1 MVCEISKVDRSP
13 LLPERHPQQDLF
25 ICDIFD
31 AVPKG
36 DIASME
42 HPVFSLSTKPD
53 VRPRRYER
61 NGKVLEI
68 TPSVK
73 GLATVYDRDV
83 LIYCIS
89 QVIAALNEG
98 RSVAK
103 TLRFKAHDLLI
114 STNRQTNGQAYEA
127 LKAAFERL
135 RGTTISTNIMT
146 GGTEQLDVFGL
157 IDRAKI
163 IRKTRDGRMLDV
175 EITLSDWVFNAI
187 RSNEVLALNKRYFQL
202 RKPLERRLYE
212 LARKH
217 CGRQREWRISL
228 ETLQEKTGS
237 SSTPKEFKRL
247 INKII
252 KDDSQYNHM
261 PDYFVSL
268 ESEIV
273 IFKPKPEFSEA
284 YRGVKKG
291 ESSYG
296 FLKSE
301 TYEKAKEYAP
311 SWDIYFLEQEWR
323 EWMVEPPQYPDAAFL
338 GFCRK
343 YYERHGKAKGSI

>member
-1 MVCEISKVDRSP
+1 MVCEISKIDRSP
-13 LLPERHPQQDLF
+13 LLPDRHPQQDLF

-53 VRPRRYER
+53 VKPRRYER
-61 NGKVLEI
+61 NGKMLEVI
-68 TPSVK
+68 PSVK

-89 QVIAALNEG
+89 QIMAALNAK
-98 RSVAK
+98 RKVAK
-103 TLRFKAHDLLI
+103 TLRFKAHDLLA
-114 STNRQTNGQAYEA
+114 STNRQTNGQAYEG

-146 GGTEQLDVFGL
+146 GGSEQLDVFGL
-157 IDRAKI
+157 IERATI
-163 IRKTRDGRMLDV
+163 VRETRDGRMLDV

-217 CGRQREWRISL
+217 CGRQKEWRIGL
-228 ETLQEKTGS
+228 GVLREKTGS

-247 INKII
+247 ISKII
-252 KDDSQYNHM
+252 EDDLQHNHM
-261 PDYFVSL
+261 PDYFIRL
-268 ESEIV
+268 EKEV
-273 IFKPKPEFSEA
+273 VVAKPKPEFSEA
-284 YRGVKKG
+284 FRDAENITPYLGC
-291 ESSYG
+291 
-296 FLKSE
+296 LKSE
-301 TYEKAKEYAP
+301 TYEKAREVAP
-311 SWDIYFLEQEWR
+311 TWDIYFLEQEWR
-323 EWMVEPPQYPDAAFL
+323 EWIVEPPKYPDAAFI

-343 YYERHGKAKGSI
+343 YYEKHGRA